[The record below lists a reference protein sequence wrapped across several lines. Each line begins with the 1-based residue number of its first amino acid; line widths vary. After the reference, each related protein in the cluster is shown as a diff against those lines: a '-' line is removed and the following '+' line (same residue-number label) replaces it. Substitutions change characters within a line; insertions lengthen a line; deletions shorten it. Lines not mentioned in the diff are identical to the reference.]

1 MGAPLAATNMFRVLQ
16 FNMQFG
22 MGWDPKAPDNG
33 PVDLK
38 STVAEIRR
46 HRPDIVLLQEVEHA
60 QFGGVQIEPPPNYS
74 RMKEALPEFDSW
86 FSYPK
91 ADPRELPFGIGLA
104 IFSRTPLLEKMRI
117 DVPSPAIEFVF
128 RGRKTTPTDRV
139 MIGAK
144 SLVNGREVQI
154 YNVHLLAF
162 FMLGMSSTMFPWQRD
177 LVADRLAASDLPTIL
192 GGDFNTSQDDPIVE
206 QFAEHGYA
214 TVQRKVPTWRR
225 QPFVLD
231 HIFYNSGLRCA
242 RHYLE
247 DSIASDHLP
256 LVADFDFAG

>member
-1 MGAPLAATNMFRVLQ
+1 MFRVLQ

-22 MGWDPKAPDNG
+22 MGWDAKAPDNG
-33 PVDLK
+33 PVDVK
-38 STVAEIRR
+38 ATIGEIRR
-46 HRPDIVLLQEVEHA
+46 HKPDIVLLQEVEHA
-60 QFGGVQIEPPPNYS
+60 QFGGVQVQPAPNYTQI
-74 RMKEALPEFDSW
+74 KAALPEFDSW

-104 IFSRTPLLEKMRI
+104 IFSRTPLLEKLRI

-144 SLVNGREVQI
+144 TTVGGREIQV

-162 FMLGMSSTMFPWQRD
+162 FMLGISSTMYPWQRD
-177 LVADRLAASDLPTIL
+177 LVADRLAASDSPTIL
-192 GGDFNTSQDDPIVE
+192 GGDFNVSQGDPLVE

-214 TVQRKVPTWRR
+214 AVQNKVATWHR

-231 HIFYNSGLRCA
+231 HIFFNSGLRCV
-242 RHYLE
+242 RHHVE
-247 DSIASDHLP
+247 KSVVSDHLP
-256 LVADFDFAG
+256 LVADFDLAG

>member
-1 MGAPLAATNMFRVLQ
+1 MFRILQ

-22 MGWDPKAPDNG
+22 MGWDAKAPDNG
-33 PVDLK
+33 PIDIK
-38 STVAEIRR
+38 ATIGEIRR
-46 HRPDIVLLQEVEHA
+46 HKPDIVLLQEVEHA
-60 QFGGVQIEPPPNYS
+60 QIGGVQVDPPPNYL
-74 RMKEALPEFDSW
+74 RMKEGLAEFDSW

-104 IFSRTPLLEKMRI
+104 IFSRTPLLEKRRI

-144 SLVNGREVQI
+144 TLVNGREVQI

-162 FMLGMSSTMFPWQRD
+162 FMLGMSSTMYPWQRD
-177 LVADRLAASDLPTIL
+177 LVADHLDASVLPTIL
-192 GGDFNTSQDDPIVE
+192 GGDFNVSQDDPIVE
-206 QFAEHGYA
+206 QFAEHGYT
-214 TVQRKVPTWRR
+214 TVQTKVPTWRR

-231 HIFYNSGLRCA
+231 HIFYNSGLRCS
-242 RHYLE
+242 RHTVE
-247 DSIASDHLP
+247 NSMVSDHLP
-256 LVADFDFAG
+256 LIADFDLAS

>member
-1 MGAPLAATNMFRVLQ
+1 MFRVLQ

-22 MGWDPKAPDNG
+22 MGWDPKKPDNG
-33 PVDLK
+33 PIDIK
-38 STVAEIRR
+38 ATIGEIRR
-46 HRPDIVLLQEVEHA
+46 HQPDIVLLQEVEHA
-60 QFGGVQIEPPPNYS
+60 QIGGVQIQPPPNYS
-74 RMKEALPEFDSW
+74 RLKEAMPEFDSW

-104 IFSRTPLLEKMRI
+104 IFSRTPLRDKLRI

-139 MIGAK
+139 MIGARTT
-144 SLVNGREVQI
+144 VGGREIQI

-162 FMLGMSSTMFPWQRD
+162 FMLGASSTMFPWQRE
-177 LVADRLAASDLPTIL
+177 LVADRLDASDLPTIL
-192 GGDFNTSQDDPIVE
+192 GGDFNVSQDDPIVE

-214 TVQRKVPTWRR
+214 TVQHKVPTWRR

-231 HIFYNSGLRCA
+231 HIFYNLRLKCV
-242 RHYLE
+242 RHSVE
-247 DSIASDHLP
+247 TTAVSDHLP
-256 LVADFDFAG
+256 LLAEFTFAG

>member
-1 MGAPLAATNMFRVLQ
+1 MFRVLQ

-22 MGWDPKAPDNG
+22 MGWDAKTPDNG
-33 PVDLK
+33 PVDIK
-38 STVAEIRR
+38 ATIGEIRR
-46 HRPDIVLLQEVEHA
+46 HKPDIVLLQEVEHA
-60 QFGGVQIEPPPNYS
+60 QFGGVQIEPPPNYT
-74 RMKEALPEFDSW
+74 RIKEAMPEYDSW

-104 IFSRTPLLEKMRI
+104 IFSRTPLLEKLRI

-144 SLVNGREVQI
+144 TLVGGREVQI

-162 FMLGMSSTMFPWQRD
+162 FMLGISSTMYPWQRD
-177 LVADRLAASDLPTIL
+177 LVADRLAASDSPTIL
-192 GGDFNTSQDDPIVE
+192 GGDFNVSQGDPLVE

-214 TVQRKVPTWRR
+214 AVQNKVSTWHR

-231 HIFYNSGLRCA
+231 HIFFNSGLRCI
-242 RHYLE
+242 RHRVE
-247 DSIASDHLP
+247 KSVVSDHLP
-256 LVADFDFAG
+256 LVADFDLAS

>member
-1 MGAPLAATNMFRVLQ
+1 MFRILQ

-22 MGWDPKAPDNG
+22 MGWDAKAPDNG
-33 PVDLK
+33 PIDIK
-38 STVAEIRR
+38 ATIDEIR
-46 HRPDIVLLQEVEHA
+46 HHKPDIVLLQEVEHA
-60 QFGGVQIEPPPNYS
+60 QIGGIQVQPPPNYS
-74 RMKEALPEFDSW
+74 KMKEGLPEFDSW

-104 IFSRTPLLEKMRI
+104 IFSRTPLLEKLRI

-144 SLVNGREVQI
+144 TLVRGREVQI

-177 LVADRLAASDLPTIL
+177 LVADRLDASDMPTIL
-192 GGDFNTSQDDPIVE
+192 GGDFNVSQDDPIVE

-214 TVQRKVPTWRR
+214 TVQHTVPTWRR

-231 HIFYNSGLRCA
+231 HIFYNAGLKCT
-242 RHYLE
+242 RHSVE
-247 DSIASDHLP
+247 NSNVSDHLP
-256 LVADFDFAG
+256 LIADFDLAG

>member
-1 MGAPLAATNMFRVLQ
+1 
-16 FNMQFG
+16 MQFG
-22 MGWDPKAPDNG
+22 MGWDAKAPDNG
-33 PVDLK
+33 PVDVK
-38 STVAEIRR
+38 ATIGEIRR
-46 HRPDIVLLQEVEHA
+46 HKPDIVLLQEVEHA
-60 QFGGVQIEPPPNYS
+60 QFGGVQVQPAPNYTQI
-74 RMKEALPEFDSW
+74 KAALPEFDSW

-104 IFSRTPLLEKMRI
+104 IFSRTPLLEKLRI

-144 SLVNGREVQI
+144 TTVGGREIQV

-162 FMLGMSSTMFPWQRD
+162 FMLGISSTMYPWQRD
-177 LVADRLAASDLPTIL
+177 LVADRLAASDSPTIL
-192 GGDFNTSQDDPIVE
+192 GGDFNVSQGDPLVE

-214 TVQRKVPTWRR
+214 AVQNKVATWHR

-231 HIFYNSGLRCA
+231 HIFFNSGLRCV
-242 RHYLE
+242 RHHVE
-247 DSIASDHLP
+247 KSVVSDHLP
-256 LVADFDFAG
+256 LVADFDLAG